1 MQTTAEKA
9 MPATQK
15 KVAVLIEG
23 DFYEHEI
30 WYYHYRF
37 PEAGIEVDF
46 MSRLWGQPSL
56 TFKGHEYH
64 APFECTKS
72 FETINDAELQTY
84 AAVIVPS
91 GIVSDRL
98 RYTESPSQLPPASA
112 FLKRA
117 FGFPGVLKGIIC
129 HGLWLAAPITETIRG
144 RRLVCHVNLL
154 GDARAYGAEYVDEDV
169 VVDRDLVT
177 GRTGA
182 HAHLFASKL
191 IEMINARA

>member
-1 MQTTAEKA
+1 

-23 DFYEHEI
+23 DFYEHESGTVTI
-30 WYYHYRF
+30 DF
-37 PEAGIEVDF
+37 PEAGIQVDF

-64 APFECTKS
+64 APFECSKS
-72 FETINDAELQTY
+72 FETIDDAELQTY

-98 RYTESPSQLPPASA
+98 RYTESQSQLPPASA

-117 FGFPGVLKGIIC
+117 FSFSFGLEGHHLPRTVADGADHRDHQRPAAGLPCQPARRCARLWSGIC
-129 HGLWLAAPITETIRG
+129 R
-144 RRLVCHVNLL
+144 
-154 GDARAYGAEYVDEDV
+154 
-169 VVDRDLVT
+169 
-177 GRTGA
+177 
-182 HAHLFASKL
+182 
-191 IEMINARA
+191 